1 MYTPEA
7 TLTSISLSI
16 NNLKFPQALYKKL
29 EARQPQP
36 EPVTLRDRVVQ
47 AIDEEYALISEQI
60 DATGLQ
66 ESCSARILLRA
77 RSLATLFI
85 NEKGEW
91 ELEAIQV
98 AEERLRAR
106 LYSLAPHQRH
116 DALRN
121 EHLLRV
127 CQQLL
132 QNKQLR
138 QQIRSMHRPTAHR
151 IAEQMIRDSLQV
163 PPETA
168 LSDAHARQAGLSA
181 WMCYLRQN
189 VGSCFATAPAILIQ
203 HEQPQL
209 LIRDL
214 HELLT
219 TGRLKRVYGGVEY
232 AVPLSPS
239 WGSGDLRRSITVYK
253 EHALKQLMA
262 LSTSPAMARA
272 CAAASIPQEKEQ
284 LRVSLKKMAL
294 ALFANKMEC
303 TISPEGLLKALLLDA
318 YELTEAELTAHLE
331 RPTPIM
337 LQSLVAF
344 APKVPKG
351 KNSRLEQF
359 SVAFERACSAYK
371 SLTEHA
377 LLRAW
382 EFTLASFSETKAQ
395 FSTWNLYSSLGMQ
408 SNEPGGIGEK
418 LFAIVHQKWEESKV
432 KIQDYQSEYE
442 MLYGQLMF
450 CEGRLKSASS
460 EEEVRFLRAEYESKR
475 NEFHMF
481 EQMRDRAVRLTNH
494 YANLFSQLIDAYM
507 ELFTEFFQ
515 EVYDPDLREV
525 AVGPYDD
532 SPAGFRLLCKHGRP
546 NTALWTLIQNRT
558 QFVEA
563 LAAFFIFAESSLS
576 TREEWELFSQ
586 DLSTITTTI
595 VSHVRSEEFLLSAL
609 QRMAQSHGM
618 RLPEDP
624 LNHLDKI
631 EKKPWAYTSGGTMD
645 TLVSCYYCREDKP
658 TEKGRWV
665 ENEAELATFFI
676 DCIKQI
682 PEPQAKLLFKAP
694 GNYLLTHSPTHAFL
708 FQPSFTRFLQG
719 VQDTSYTYI
728 WLRDQVIEPQKRFLY
743 GITLDRDEVQHFLAR
758 LAEQLPKEWQEEFT
772 SLFTFIPNAL
782 RPHEMRQYIAQ
793 ELSQLKGWRWQQS
806 VIPNE
811 KIDSL
816 LYSMLPMV
824 GGSHIPEKLH
834 QLFMALPGFTPHR
847 AKRLVELYLKG
858 LQGERKASTIG
869 ADALQALALSL
880 ISLEKGELRT
890 SYDAP
895 LTLARAA
902 QGLGSALPTP
912 LLFADSNWV
921 TDFFGFAVNPGDGE
935 FSLWRFDY
943 TGSIGSPMAS
953 WKHWLNGSDQQR
965 TWGLYVRPSEYEAT
979 HLF

>member
-7 TLTSISLSI
+7 MLKSIPLSTQDP
-16 NNLKFPQALYKKL
+16 KFPQALYKQL
-29 EARQPQP
+29 ITRPRTQAG
-36 EPVTLRDRVVQ
+36 TLREQVIQ
-47 AIDEEYALISEQI
+47 AIDEEYALLSEQM

-66 ESCSARILLRA
+66 DSCSARILLRA
-77 RSLATLFI
+77 RALAALFI

-91 ELEAIQV
+91 ELEAVQI
-98 AEERLRAR
+98 AEEHLKAH
-106 LYSLAPHQRH
+106 LYSLAPHRRH

-132 QNKQLR
+132 QNKPLR
-138 QQIRSMHRPTAHR
+138 QQIRAMHRPTAHR
-151 IAEQMIRDSLQV
+151 IAEQLLRDSLQV
-163 PPETA
+163 PPEVA
-168 LSDAHARQAGLSA
+168 LTDTHARRAGLSA

-203 HEQPQL
+203 REQPGL
-209 LIRDL
+209 LLRDL

-232 AVPLSPS
+232 AVPLAPS
-239 WGSGDLRRSITVYK
+239 WGSGDLRRSVTVYK
-253 EHALKQLMA
+253 EHAIKQLMEIA
-262 LSTSPAMARA
+262 RSPAMERA
-272 CAAASIPQEKEQ
+272 CATASIPQDKEE
-284 LRVSLKKMAL
+284 LKVALKKIGT
-294 ALFANKMEC
+294 ALFKGKVEC
-303 TISPEGLLKALLLDA
+303 TLSPEDLLKALLLDA
-318 YELTEAELTAHLE
+318 YDLSAAELTAYLE
-331 RPTPIM
+331 RPTPMM

-359 SVAFERACSAYK
+359 PIAFERACSAYK

-382 EFTLASFSETKAQ
+382 EFTIASFSETKAQ

-418 LFAIVHQKWEESKV
+418 LFAIVHQRWEESKL
-432 KIQDYQSEYE
+432 KIQSYQDEYE
-442 MLYGQLMF
+442 MLYGQLMY

-475 NEFHMF
+475 NEFHLF

-494 YANLFSQLIDAYM
+494 YANFFSQLIDAYM

-532 SPAGFRLLCKHGRP
+532 SPAGFRLLCKHGRS

-595 VSHVRSEEFLLSAL
+595 VGHVRSEEFLLSAL
-609 QRMAQSHGM
+609 KRMAQSHGM
-618 RLPEDP
+618 RLPDDP

-682 PEPQAKLLFKAP
+682 PEPQAKILLKSP
-694 GNYLLTHSPTHAFL
+694 GKSLLTHSPTHAFL
-708 FQPSFTRFLQG
+708 FQPSFTRFMQG
-719 VQDTSYTYI
+719 VQDNSYTYI
-728 WLRDQVIEPQKRFLY
+728 WLRDQVIEQQKRFLY
-743 GITLDRDEVQHFLAR
+743 GITLDREEVQHFLNR
-758 LAEQLPKEWQEEFT
+758 LSQQLPKGWQEEFT
-772 SLFTFIPNAL
+772 SLFTFIPSTL
-782 RPHEMRQYIAQ
+782 RPHEMRHYIAQ
-793 ELSQLKGWRWQQS
+793 ELSQLKGWRWQQGG
-806 VIPNE
+806 VPQE

-816 LYSMLPMV
+816 LYSMLPMAS
-824 GGSHIPEKLH
+824 GSHIPEKLH
-834 QLFMALPGFTPHR
+834 QLFMTLPGFSTPR
-847 AKRLVELYLKG
+847 AKCLVELYMKG
-858 LQGERKASTIG
+858 LEGERETLILG
-869 ADALQALALSL
+869 ADELQALALSL
-880 ISLEKGELRT
+880 LSLEKGELRT
-890 SYDAP
+890 PYDAP
-895 LTLARAA
+895 LALARAA
-902 QGLGSALPTP
+902 QELGSALPTP

-943 TGSIGSPMAS
+943 TGSTGSPMAS

-979 HLF
+979 HIF